1 MLSLMIHVG
10 DEGSACDRK
19 KYNPLN
25 PVMYSFAILLPSNI
39 YSACITKES
48 ILLLKSDLI
57 LPLH

>member
-25 PVMYSFAILLPSNI
+25 PVMYLFAMLPPSYM

-48 ILLLKSDLI
+48 DLI